1 MSFPRTSF
9 VGWLSA
15 ALIFCGAVRAA
26 DAPAPEG
33 WQATHD
39 RLVQRLRSLA
49 GKENAFGPAYQPLYH
64 AAIPWYELWGGRNSS
79 PVDADMVSP
88 EAYANELAEALE
100 QGRNYFAENPGAL
113 FPLVF
118 RRVVLGGGEGGAN
131 YWLRL
136 PAEFPSA
143 GRTYPLVIELH
154 GSGWLGHKI
163 SFKRSTRP
171 SGPAFMVTP
180 INMGGPWKIDF
191 LNAYLD
197 ELISMLPIDSDR
209 VYVQGHSLGA
219 MATWEWALD
228 NPERFAAISPRAGIG
243 EPYRAQRL
251 KNIPAWVIHGEN
263 DDVIPS
269 GFADEMVAALEA
281 QGAAVRFSI
290 IKGGAHNMP
299 ADLDQ
304 DQVLEWYLRQA
315 RSHAPVPADPRDALG
330 LNESGFSQWQVVT
343 EPETP
348 SWKSTPVNIQTP
360 EAYRAAASTLFKKVH
375 DRGDLV
381 DAPIVQE
388 LDPATHMT
396 TLWLAVPKTLHPS
409 GPVDPSIVIRPER
422 RVVRFYLRGQMSSGT
437 DHMLKIRNEVEKNEG
452 RVPSE
457 RIWITSLSIWWLYN
471 LAGIAEYSAVL
482 K

>member
-1 MSFPRTSF
+1 MSFPRTSL

-15 ALIFCGAVRAA
+15 ALIFCSACRAA
-26 DAPAPEG
+26 DASAPRD

-39 RLVQRLRSLA
+39 QLVQRLRGVA
-49 GKENAFGPAYQPLYH
+49 GRENAFGSAYQPLYH
-64 AAIPWYELWGGRNSS
+64 AAIPWYELWGGRNSD
-79 PVDADMVSP
+79 PVDADMMAP
-88 EAYANELAEALE
+88 EAYASELAGALE

-118 RRVVLGGGEGGAN
+118 RRIVPGGGEEGAN

-136 PAEFPSA
+136 PAGFPSA
-143 GRTYPLVIELH
+143 GRAYPLVIELH

-163 SFKRSTRP
+163 SFKRTGRSP
-171 SGPAFMVTP
+171 GPAVMVTP
-180 INMGGPWKIDF
+180 INMGGSWKIDF

-197 ELISMLPIDSDR
+197 ELISILPIDSDR

-251 KNIPAWVIHGEN
+251 KNVPAWVIHGES
-263 DDVIPS
+263 DDVIPN
-269 GFADEMVAALEA
+269 GFADEMVTALEA

-290 IKGGAHNMP
+290 IKGGKHNMP

-330 LNESGFSQWQVVT
+330 LNESGYSPWRVVT

-348 SWKSTPVNIQTP
+348 SWKSSPVNIQTP
-360 EAYRAAASTLFKKVH
+360 EAYRAAAAALFKKAH
-375 DRGDLV
+375 ERGDLV

-388 LDPATHMT
+388 FDQASHMT
-396 TLWLAVPKTLHPS
+396 TLWLAVPKTLHPF
-409 GPVDPSIVIRPER
+409 GPEDPSIVIRPAR
-422 RVVRFYLRGQMSSGT
+422 RVVRFYLRGQMPSGI
-437 DHMLKIRNEVEKNEG
+437 DHMLKIRDEVQKNEG
-452 RVPSE
+452 RVLAE
-457 RIWITSLSIWWLYN
+457 KVWITSLSIWWLN
-471 LAGIAEYSAVL
+471 NPACIAEFCAEL